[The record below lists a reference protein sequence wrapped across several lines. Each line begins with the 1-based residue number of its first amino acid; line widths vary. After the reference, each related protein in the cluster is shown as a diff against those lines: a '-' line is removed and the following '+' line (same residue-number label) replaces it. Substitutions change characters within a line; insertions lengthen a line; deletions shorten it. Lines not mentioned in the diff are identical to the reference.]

1 MDEQTNLCVGF
12 IGLGL
17 IGGSIAKSIR
27 RSFPKMEIIGFDVDE
42 AALDLALKDGTPTKT
57 VTSIESMGNCDYI
70 FLCAPVQYNIGYLPI
85 LKDTMKDSCILTDV
99 GSVKS
104 DIYTAIHENDL
115 DRYFI
120 GGHPM
125 VGSERSGYEAANEL
139 LIENA
144 YYFITPSSTVSE
156 DKITHYRNFL
166 EALGALPI
174 VYSPRRHDE
183 ITAYIS
189 HIPHVIASALVN
201 LVAAN
206 EDEQGMLKRLA
217 AGGFKD
223 ITRIASSNPVVWEH
237 ILLSNPDNVVTGL
250 HAFIK
255 ELEDMAGYIEA
266 KDSQHIYSFFDNAR
280 KYRNSVPE
288 RTTGIIRPNHEVY
301 VDIPDEPGALAA
313 VINSISD
320 KDINLRNVGI
330 THNREDTEGVLK
342 ICFYNSEDAVAA
354 ADILRSLQYNVY
366 ER

>member
-1 MDEQTNLCVGF
+1 MDKETNLCVGF

-27 RSFPKMEIIGFDVDE
+27 RNFPKIELLGFDVDKT
-42 AALDLALKDGTPTKT
+42 ALDLALKDGTLTKT
-57 VTSIESMGNCDYI
+57 VSSIESMANCDYI
-70 FLCAPVQYNIGYLPI
+70 FLCAPVHYNIGYLPI

-104 DIYTAIHENDL
+104 DIYDAIHENDL

-144 YYFITPSSTVSE
+144 YYFITPSSTVSQ
-156 DKITHYRNFL
+156 DKIANYRNFL

-174 VYSPRRHDE
+174 VYSPERHDE

-223 ITRIASSNPVVWEH
+223 ITRIASSSPVVWEH
-237 ILLSNPDNVVTGL
+237 ILLSNPDNMVTGL

-255 ELEDMAGYIEA
+255 ELEDMVNYIET
-266 KDSQHIYSFFDNAR
+266 KDSQHIYSFDNAR

-288 RTTGIIRPNHEVY
+288 RTIGIIRPNHEVY

-313 VINSISD
+313 VINNISN
-320 KDINLRNVGI
+320 KGINLRNVGI

-342 ICFYNSEDAVAA
+342 ICFYNNEDAVAA